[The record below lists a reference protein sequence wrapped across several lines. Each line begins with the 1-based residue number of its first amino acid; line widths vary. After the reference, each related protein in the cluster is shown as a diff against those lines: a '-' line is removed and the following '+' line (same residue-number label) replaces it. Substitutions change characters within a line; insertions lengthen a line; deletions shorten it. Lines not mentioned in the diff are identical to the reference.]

1 MTKWTFILLLSL
13 FCPLTVAAQTAPKA
27 SPKTNPQAALQTAVD
42 RAVLQG
48 SCQQSCAGCATCQ
61 KMRPV
66 NTPLT
71 QQELIAAEE
80 ELSHIR
86 NYDLN
91 ATFEKYPYLLD
102 PAYRRTHDTSGNMHL
117 SDAAATL
124 QEPLSTQEQ
133 IEAEEELASLRNQVD
148 NHATFEKYPY
158 LLDPAYRRAQT
169 PTQKASI
176 RRQYMQKTWARKVGL

>member
-13 FCPLTVAAQTAPKA
+13 FCPLTVAAQAVPKVT
-27 SPKTNPQAALQTAVD
+27 PKTNPQAALQTAVD

-48 SCQQSCAGCATCQ
+48 SCQQSCANCQ
-61 KMRPV
+61 KMRSV

-71 QQELIAAEE
+71 QQEIIAAEE
-80 ELSHIR
+80 ELSYIR

-102 PAYRRTHDTSGNMHL
+102 PAYRRTHDTSGKMHL
-117 SDAAATL
+117 SDSVAL
-124 QEPLSTQEQ
+124 SQEPLSTQEQ
-133 IEAEEELASLRNQVD
+133 IAAEEELASLRNHVD

-158 LLDPAYRRAQT
+158 LLDPAYRRAET
-169 PTQKASI
+169 ETQKASI
-176 RRQYMQKTWARKVGL
+176 RRQYMQQTWARKVGL